1 MLNKKIVLQISS
13 LVLLIVLSV
22 VITILYLNGKAGGK
36 NVSVKNGDTSILTEN
51 EIYGKAVDMS
61 EFIQNGYFKDIERMK
76 PFFLRSGHKKWTEAE
91 VKKYWIDPDKII
103 GNILK
108 KENEQRIRKLLQ

>member
-1 MLNKKIVLQISS
+1 MLNKKIILQISS
-13 LVLLIVLSV
+13 LVLLIILSAF
-22 VITILYLNGKAGGK
+22 ITILYLNGKAGK
-36 NVSVKNGDTSILTEN
+36 ISVSVKRGDASISTEN
-51 EIYGKAVDMS
+51 GISGKAVDLS
-61 EFIQNGYFKDIERMK
+61 EFIQNGYFKDIRSRK
-76 PFFLRSGHKKWTEAE
+76 PFFLRDRHKKWTEAE

>member
-1 MLNKKIVLQISS
+1 MLNKKIILQISS
-13 LVLLIVLSV
+13 LVLLIVFSV
-22 VITILYLNGKAGGK
+22 VITILYLNGKAGGE
-36 NVSVKNGDTSILTEN
+36 NVSVKSTEN
-51 EIYGKAVDMS
+51 EVSGKAVDLS
-61 EFIQNGYFKDIERMK
+61 EFIQNGYFKDTGQLK
-76 PFFLRSGHKKWTEAE
+76 PVFLRARHKKWSEAE